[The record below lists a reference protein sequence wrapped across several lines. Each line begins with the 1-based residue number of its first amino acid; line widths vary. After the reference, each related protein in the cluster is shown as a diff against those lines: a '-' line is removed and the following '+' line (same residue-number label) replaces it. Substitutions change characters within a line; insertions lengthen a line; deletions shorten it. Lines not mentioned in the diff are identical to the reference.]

1 MAPEPSANP
10 SPTQEVK
17 IRSACWNSDGELT
30 ALVVETP
37 EETVEL
43 LPEIVVIGLRERLQA
58 EVEKRK
64 EAVAD
69 RNGWKGEA
77 LELRAGAD
85 RARAAESK
93 LSSAV
98 EAVEGQLEGEEDLYT
113 DCIRTADIDGQVIHG
128 TARYMLRHV
137 RKLLRDKGTEQGG
150 DGP

>member
-1 MAPEPSANP
+1 MLPDSPNP

-64 EAVAD
+64 EA
-69 RNGWKGEA
+69 
-77 LELRAGAD
+77 
-85 RARAAESK
+85 
-93 LSSAV
+93 
-98 EAVEGQLEGEEDLYT
+98 EGE
-113 DCIRTADIDGQVIHG
+113 
-128 TARYMLRHV
+128 
-137 RKLLRDKGTEQGG
+137 RDA
-150 DGP
+150 